1 MNYKFKVTSDA
12 ETDLS
17 LAMNWYEVQRKGLG
31 SEFVL
36 SFDAARNIIQ
46 RSPNSYIYRYKNIR
60 GVLLKRFPYLALYE
74 IVDDTIIVVAVF
86 HTSRNPKHW
95 KKRK

>member
-1 MNYKFKVTSDA
+1 MNYQFKLTSDA
-12 ETDLS
+12 ETDIT

-31 SEFVL
+31 SEFIL
-36 SFDAARNIIQ
+36 SFDAVKNIIQ
-46 RSPNSYIYRYKNIR
+46 RSPDSYHYRYKNLR
-60 GVLLKRFPYLALYE
+60 GVLLKRFPYLTLYE
-74 IVDDTIIVVAVF
+74 IDEDTIIVVAVF